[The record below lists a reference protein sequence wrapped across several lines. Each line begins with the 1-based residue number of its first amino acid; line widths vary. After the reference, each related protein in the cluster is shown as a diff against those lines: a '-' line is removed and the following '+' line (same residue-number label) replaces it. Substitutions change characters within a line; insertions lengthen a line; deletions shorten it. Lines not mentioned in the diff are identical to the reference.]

1 METSQFATFK
11 PIISSIDKNKEDIA
25 RYYTE
30 NNITPPN
37 EYLSRYLEGVINDSK
52 FKPISSSQPFTPTE
66 SVKNSSKLTI
76 KLNDE
81 EISKQKSS
89 VKFSE
94 NMSTLDKGKQVINFF
109 VNKGLTKEQAAGI
122 AGNFFME
129 SSFNTEI
136 LGDNNTSFGIAQW
149 HGPRWE
155 KLKQFAKAKGAS
167 EKDLHTQL
175 EYAWEELQTTER
187 KALDKLITA
196 KSARESA
203 NIFSH
208 MFERPKFYNKE
219 REVKA
224 EEFYNA

>member
-1 METSQFATFK
+1 METSQFARFK
-11 PIISSIDKNKEDIA
+11 PIISSIDQNKEDIA
-25 RYYTE
+25 RYYAE

-52 FKPISSSQPFTPTE
+52 FKPISPPQPFSPTE
-66 SVKNSSKLTI
+66 SVKNPSKLTI

-81 EISKQKSS
+81 KIPKQKSS

-136 LGDNNTSFGIAQW
+136 LGDNNTSFGIAQ
-149 HGPRWE
+149 
-155 KLKQFAKAKGAS
+155 
-167 EKDLHTQL
+167 
-175 EYAWEELQTTER
+175 
-187 KALDKLITA
+187 
-196 KSARESA
+196 
-203 NIFSH
+203 
-208 MFERPKFYNKE
+208 
-219 REVKA
+219 
-224 EEFYNA
+224 